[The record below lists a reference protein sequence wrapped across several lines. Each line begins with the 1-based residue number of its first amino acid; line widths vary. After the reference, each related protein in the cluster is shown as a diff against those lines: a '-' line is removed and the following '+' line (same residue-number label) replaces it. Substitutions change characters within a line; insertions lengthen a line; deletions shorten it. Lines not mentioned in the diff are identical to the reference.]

1 MNHKKIKKIK
11 KISSL
16 VFLWSIIIVVLFPIV
31 YMILLSGAES
41 QNIASGRE
49 FDNLS
54 NFARN
59 YVEMQ
64 TNINFFGYFKNSVII
79 VGASTL
85 ISLTLA
91 TCAGY
96 ALARYKFPGS
106 NLFGLTMLGTQ
117 LIPPTMTLIPMYL
130 IFIAIQNYLGMQFV
144 DSYKGMII
152 PYVTIFTPASIWIIR
167 GFFATIPVELEEAA
181 RIDGCSKFQAFYKII
196 LPLSLPGILA
206 TGISTFLAGWDELM
220 IASVLTTTATYQTIP
235 VGIRLFIGNMQNRYD
250 LTMAASVVT
259 TLPVLIIF
267 FMLQKHFIQGMTAGA
282 VKG

>member
-1 MNHKKIKKIK
+1 
-11 KISSL
+11 
-16 VFLWSIIIVVLFPIV
+16 
-31 YMILLSGAES
+31 
-41 QNIASGRE
+41 
-49 FDNLS
+49 
-54 NFARN
+54 
-59 YVEMQ
+59 
-64 TNINFFGYFKNSVII
+64 
-79 VGASTL
+79 
-85 ISLTLA
+85 
-91 TCAGY
+91 
-96 ALARYKFPGS
+96 
-106 NLFGLTMLGTQ
+106 MLGTQ

-130 IFIAIQNYLGMQFV
+130 IFIAIQNYLGIQFV

-152 PYVTIFTPASIWIIR
+152 PYVAIFTPASIWIIR

>member
-1 MNHKKIKKIK
+1 MNHKNIRKFKKTA
-11 KISSL
+11 SL
-16 VFLWSIIIVVLFPIV
+16 VFLWAIIIAVLFPIV
-31 YMILLSGAES
+31 YMVLLSGAES
-41 QNIASGRE
+41 QNISAGRE
-49 FDNLS
+49 FDDLTH
-54 NFARN
+54 FGRN

-64 TNINFFGYFKNSVII
+64 TNINFFGYFKNSVIV
-79 VGASTL
+79 VGISTL

-152 PYVTIFTPASIWIIR
+152 PYVAIFTPASIWIIR

-267 FMLQKHFIQGMTAGA
+267 FLLQKHFIQGMTAGA

>member
-1 MNHKKIKKIK
+1 MDHKKIKKYK
-11 KISSL
+11 KTASL
-16 VFLWSIIIVVLFPIV
+16 VFLWSMIVIILFPIV
-31 YMILLSGAES
+31 YMVLLSGAES
-41 QNIASGRE
+41 QNISAGRE
-49 FDNLS
+49 FDDLTH
-54 NFARN
+54 FGRN

-64 TNINFFGYFKNSVII
+64 TNINFFGYFKNSVIV
-79 VGASTL
+79 VGISTL
-85 ISLTLA
+85 ISLALA

-152 PYVTIFTPASIWIIR
+152 PYVAIFTPGSIWIIR

-267 FMLQKHFIQGMTAGA
+267 FLLQKHFIQGMTQGA

>member
-1 MNHKKIKKIK
+1 MNHKKIKKYK
-11 KISSL
+11 KTASL
-16 VFLWSIIIVVLFPIV
+16 IFLWSIIIVVLFPIV
-31 YMILLSGAES
+31 YMVLLSGAES
-41 QNIASGRE
+41 QNISSGRE
-49 FDNLS
+49 FDDLG

-64 TNINFFGYFKNSVII
+64 TNINFFGYFKNSVIV
-79 VGASTL
+79 VGVATL

-152 PYVTIFTPASIWIIR
+152 PYVAIFTPGSIWIIR

-220 IASVLTTTATYQTIP
+220 IASVLTTTAKYQTIP

-267 FMLQKHFIQGMTAGA
+267 FMLQKHFIQGMTQGA